1 VRRYGVGITDV
12 VLQRLIRE
20 VVEVRA
26 PEQLG
31 VVDKLK
37 SKPLDQDAR
46 EALRE
51 VLAEELVETGL
62 QDDDEPNERGRLIE
76 AAIDWLG
83 HV

>member
-1 VRRYGVGITDV
+1 MRRYGVGITDV

-76 AAIDWLG
+76 AALDWLG